1 MKPFLQIKKAVTR
14 TSYRGPDRTLVVIVA
29 IVLALGLIMLYSAS
43 VAVGFERFG
52 DSAFFIKRQAVALMI
67 GLGAL
72 FVAYRIDYRI
82 LQQWSLLMLAGSI
95 LLLILVLIPGIGAAG
110 QGAQRWFDL
119 GPLSFQPSELVKLT
133 LILYMAA
140 WMSERGEQVIQDA
153 KTGLLPFVLLMV
165 VLGFL
170 MLQQP
175 DLGSFLIIA
184 AIGGVLFF
192 VGGADPRHIASLI
205 AASVVM
211 VGVVIKAAPYRLDRI
226 FAFLNPAAD
235 PQGAGYHI
243 TQALLA
249 VGSGG
254 LFGLGLGHSRQ
265 KFFYLPE
272 VVGDSLFAVIAEELG
287 FFFSVAVIVAFVFFF
302 IRGIVIGRRAPDAFG
317 KLVAVGI
324 ATWITAQAFVNIG
337 AMLNVLPLTG
347 LPLPLM
353 SYGGSS
359 LIITLAAIG
368 ILLNISK
375 QRT

>member
-1 MKPFLQIKKAVTR
+1 
-14 TSYRGPDRTLVVIVA
+14 VVIVA